1 MPVFFESTILGKNH
15 GMFLLSVSCRS
26 SCGFLNIVNLI
37 MKKQIEV
44 DCSQRCRSFYQNY
57 FEHQTDPFPQAF
69 ESTLHVFLNGAP
81 ATSGI
86 QDRIVGLTQ
95 TDIWNQLEPLPDT
108 PVVRFALSQILRSD
122 VSLCIQFKMV
132 LINQSPILLR
142 AAIRNSQ
149 LFRASDSELYL
160 FFKTTFIDN
169 EWVEFFKYC
178 DELVVKEIHE
188 QKQLQAAENRV
199 KYLSP
204 FAFTFYVSV
213 VCWELYFES
222 VLEGEVRDF
231 SGLVDLV
238 LGNKYSQSKLTE
250 LTLSDQSIHQD
261 FSYHFVPLLMPSRG
275 ILQRRKQSLK
285 NFSSV
290 IQLVASAQS
299 LLNHQAKID
308 SFSVATVVP
317 VDFSNS
323 QVTDSCN
330 FSDVIW
336 ERTGQKSKILW
347 NYWFHR
353 GLDSLVTSNINSI
366 LAVEEDQQDAVWT
379 ALTKTYRSMLQIETL
394 FGISPERKLTSTD
407 ELNAEQCSRL
417 IELCSGFFTDQFV
430 KPLLSSIQN
439 GSTVHIA
446 LAELMVDGFLIN
458 ENRCPITWAGTTEK
472 ITRMADWFKTPDYPN
487 GNPLT
492 AKSALEFWSCNAKDF
507 LDQNT
512 NQKTT
517 KARLQEKPIIR
528 FGDYLVQLPFFCSDT
543 DNFNALV
550 NNLRRYNRF
559 RPELKSETSAAE
571 NNLAEVLRAK
581 GFSVIVGYEPEPSSD
596 VSVGEVDLICARD
609 GLVLIIEMK
618 TTYVRGKRSE
628 IWLHRNNTLRKAS
641 WQLKRKQQV
650 LLKLLQTNV
659 ELQKQLTL
667 SSAPTNIHSWIVDT
681 SIEFDGQYIDD
692 FLVVSREVIEVVLR
706 DEWHLLN
713 PIDVD
718 VNADETSFFKDGFT
732 ALRFIEV
739 IEKQLLWSDM
749 AH

>member
-1 MPVFFESTILGKNH
+1 M
-15 GMFLLSVSCRS
+15 
-26 SCGFLNIVNLI
+26 I
-37 MKKQIEV
+37 MEKPFM
-44 DCSQRCRSFYQNY
+44 DDALRCQKFYQEY
-57 FEHQTDPFPQAF
+57 FERQIDPFPQAF

-95 TDIWNQLEPLPDT
+95 TDIWNQSEALPDT

-122 VSLCIQFKMV
+122 VSLCTQFKMV

-142 AAIRNSQ
+142 AAVRNSQ

-160 FFKTTFIDN
+160 FFKTTFTGN
-169 EWVEFFKYC
+169 EWEEFFKYC
-178 DELVVKEIHE
+178 DELVSKEIFE
-188 QKQLQAAENRV
+188 QKLLKSAESCL

-204 FAFTFYVSV
+204 FAFTFYVSM

-222 VLEGEVRDF
+222 VLEGESRDF
-231 SGLVDLV
+231 SGLVDLI
-238 LGNKYSQSKLTE
+238 LANKYSQSKFAE
-250 LTLSDQSIHQD
+250 LTLNEQSIHQD
-261 FSYHFVPLLMPSRG
+261 FSYHFVPLLLPSRS
-275 ILQRRKQSLK
+275 IQQRVQQSQK
-285 NFSSV
+285 NFSLV

-299 LLNHQAKID
+299 LLNQQAKID

-323 QVTDSCN
+323 QVNDSCN

-366 LAVEEDQQDAVWT
+366 LAVKEDQQDAVWT
-379 ALTKTYRSMLQIETL
+379 ALTKTCRSMLQIETL
-394 FGISPERKLTSTD
+394 FGISPERKLTSTV

-417 IELCSGFFTDQFV
+417 IELCSNFFTDQYV

-439 GSTVHIA
+439 GSTVHSA

-458 ENRCPITWAGTTEK
+458 ENRCPITWGGTTEK

-507 LDQNT
+507 SAQNT
-512 NQKTT
+512 NQATT
-517 KARLQEKPIIR
+517 KPRLHEKPFIR
-528 FGDYLVQLPFFCSDT
+528 FGDYLVQLPFFCSET
-543 DNFNALV
+543 DNFTALV

-571 NNLAEVLRAK
+571 NNLAELLRGK
-581 GFSVIVGYEPEPSSD
+581 GFLVLVGYEPEPSSD
-596 VSVGEVDLICARD
+596 GSVGEVDLICARD

-659 ELQKQLTL
+659 DLQKQLAL
-667 SSAPTNIHSWIVDT
+667 SSTPTNIHSWIVDT
-681 SIEFDGQYIDD
+681 SIEFDGQYIDN

-706 DEWHLLN
+706 DELHLLN

-718 VNADETSFFKDGFT
+718 ANADATSFFKGGFT
-732 ALRFIEV
+732 ASRFVEV
-739 IEKQLLWSDM
+739 IERQLLWSDLTDRYNVFKSWN
-749 AH
+749 HQQEG

>member
-1 MPVFFESTILGKNH
+1 MEKPF
-15 GMFLLSVSCRS
+15 M
-26 SCGFLNIVNLI
+26 
-37 MKKQIEV
+37 
-44 DCSQRCRSFYQNY
+44 DDAQRCLKFYQEY
-57 FEHQTDPFPQAF
+57 FERQTAPFSQAF

-95 TDIWNQLEPLPDT
+95 TDIWNQSEALPDT

-132 LINQSPILLR
+132 LINLSPILLR
-142 AAIRNSQ
+142 AVIRNSQ

-160 FFKTTFIDN
+160 FFKTTFTGN
-169 EWVEFFKYC
+169 EWEEFFKYC
-178 DELVVKEIHE
+178 DELVAKEIFE
-188 QKQLQAAENRV
+188 QKQLKSAESRL

-204 FAFTFYVSV
+204 FAFTFYVSM

-222 VLEGEVRDF
+222 VLEGESRDF
-231 SGLVDLV
+231 SGLVDLI
-238 LGNKYSQSKLTE
+238 LANKYSQSKLAE
-250 LTLSDQSIHQD
+250 LTLNEQSIHQD
-261 FSYHFVPLLMPSRG
+261 FSYHFVPLLMPSRS
-275 ILQRRKQSLK
+275 IQQRVQQSHK
-285 NFSSV
+285 NFSLV

-323 QVTDSCN
+323 QVNDSCN

-366 LAVEEDQQDAVWT
+366 LAVKEDQQDAVWT
-379 ALTKTYRSMLQIETL
+379 ALTKTCRSMLQIETL
-394 FGISPERKLTSTD
+394 FGISPERKLTSTV

-417 IELCSGFFTDQFV
+417 IELCSNFFTDQYV

-439 GSTVHIA
+439 GSTVHSA

-458 ENRCPITWAGTTEK
+458 ENRCPITWGGTTEK

-507 LDQNT
+507 SAQNT
-512 NQKTT
+512 NQATT
-517 KARLQEKPIIR
+517 KPRLHEKPIIR
-528 FGDYLVQLPFFCSDT
+528 FGDYLVQLPFFCSET
-543 DNFNALV
+543 DNFTALV

-571 NNLAEVLRAK
+571 NNLAELLRGK
-581 GFSVIVGYEPEPSSD
+581 GFSVLVGYEPEPSSD
-596 VSVGEVDLICARD
+596 GSVGEVDLICARD

-641 WQLKRKQQV
+641 WQLQRKQQV

-659 ELQKQLTL
+659 DLQKQLAL
-667 SSAPTNIHSWIVDT
+667 SSTPTNIHSWIVDT

-706 DEWHLLN
+706 DELHLLN

-718 VNADETSFFKDGFT
+718 ASSDATSFFKEGFT
-732 ALRFIEV
+732 ASRFVEV
-739 IEKQLLWSDM
+739 IERQLLWSDLTERYNVIKSWN
-749 AH
+749 HQQEGE

>member
-1 MPVFFESTILGKNH
+1 M
-15 GMFLLSVSCRS
+15 
-26 SCGFLNIVNLI
+26 I
-37 MKKQIEV
+37 MEKAFM
-44 DCSQRCRSFYQNY
+44 DDAQRCQKFYQAY
-57 FEHQTDPFPQAF
+57 FERQTDPFPQAF

-95 TDIWNQLEPLPDT
+95 TDIWYQSEALPDT

-132 LINQSPILLR
+132 LKNQSPILLR

-160 FFKTTFIDN
+160 FFKTTFTGN

-178 DELVVKEIHE
+178 DELVAKEIYE
-188 QKQLQAAENRV
+188 QKQLKSAESRL

-204 FAFTFYVSV
+204 FAFTFYVSM

-222 VLEGEVRDF
+222 VLEGESRDF
-231 SGLVDLV
+231 SGLVDLI
-238 LGNKYSQSKLTE
+238 LANKYSQSKLAE
-250 LTLSDQSIHQD
+250 LTLNEQSIHQD
-261 FSYHFVPLLMPSRG
+261 FSYHFVPLLMPSRS
-275 ILQRRKQSLK
+275 IQQRIQQSHK
-285 NFSSV
+285 TFSLV

-323 QVTDSCN
+323 QDTGSCN

-366 LAVEEDQQDAVWT
+366 LAVKEDQQDAVWT
-379 ALTKTYRSMLQIETL
+379 ALTKTCRSMLQIETL
-394 FGISPERKLTSTD
+394 FGISPERKLTSTV

-417 IELCSGFFTDQFV
+417 IELCSNFFTDQYV
-430 KPLLSSIQN
+430 NPLLSSIQN
-439 GSTVHIA
+439 GSTVHSA

-458 ENRCPITWAGTTEK
+458 ENRCPITWGGITEK

-507 LDQNT
+507 SAQNT
-512 NQKTT
+512 NQATT
-517 KARLQEKPIIR
+517 KPRLHEKPIIR
-528 FGDYLVQLPFFCSDT
+528 FGDYLVQLPFFCSET
-543 DNFNALV
+543 DNFTALV

-571 NNLAEVLRAK
+571 NNLAELLRGK
-581 GFSVIVGYEPEPSSD
+581 GFSVLVGYEPEPSSD
-596 VSVGEVDLICARD
+596 GSVGEVDLICARD

-618 TTYVRGKRSE
+618 TTYVRGKCSE

-641 WQLKRKQQV
+641 WQLKRKQQA

-659 ELQKQLTL
+659 DLQKQLAL
-667 SSAPTNIHSWIVDT
+667 SSTPTNIHSWIVDT

-706 DEWHLLN
+706 DELHLLN

-718 VNADETSFFKDGFT
+718 ANSDATSFFKEGFT
-732 ALRFIEV
+732 ASRFVEV
-739 IEKQLLWSDM
+739 IERQLLWSDLTDRYNVFKSWN
-749 AH
+749 HQQEG

>member
-1 MPVFFESTILGKNH
+1 M
-15 GMFLLSVSCRS
+15 
-26 SCGFLNIVNLI
+26 I
-37 MKKQIEV
+37 MEKPFM
-44 DCSQRCRSFYQNY
+44 DDAQRCQKFYQEY
-57 FEHQTDPFPQAF
+57 FERQTDPFPQAF

-86 QDRIVGLTQ
+86 QHRIVGLTQ
-95 TDIWNQLEPLPDT
+95 TDIWNQSEALPDT

-160 FFKTTFIDN
+160 FFKTTFTGN

-178 DELVVKEIHE
+178 DELVAKEIFE
-188 QKQLQAAENRV
+188 QKQLKSEESRL

-204 FAFTFYVSV
+204 FAFTFYVSM

-222 VLEGEVRDF
+222 VLEGESRDF
-231 SGLVDLV
+231 SGLVDLI
-238 LGNKYSQSKLTE
+238 LANKYSQSKLAE
-250 LTLSDQSIHQD
+250 LTLNEQSIHQD
-261 FSYHFVPLLMPSRG
+261 FSYHFVPLLMPSRS
-275 ILQRRKQSLK
+275 IQQRVQQSHK
-285 NFSSV
+285 NFSLV

-299 LLNHQAKID
+299 LLNQQAKID

-323 QVTDSCN
+323 QVNDSCN

-347 NYWFHR
+347 SYWLHR
-353 GLDSLVTSNINSI
+353 GLASLVTSNINSI
-366 LAVEEDQQDAVWT
+366 LAVKEDQQDAVWT
-379 ALTKTYRSMLQIETL
+379 ALTKTCRSMLQIETL
-394 FGISPERKLTSTD
+394 FGISPERKLTSTV

-417 IELCSGFFTDQFV
+417 IELCSNFFTDQYV

-439 GSTVHIA
+439 GSTVHAA
-446 LAELMVDGFLIN
+446 LAKLMVDGVLTN
-458 ENRCPITWAGTTEK
+458 ENRCPITWGGTTEK
-472 ITRMADWFKTPDYPN
+472 ITRMADWFKTPEHPN

-507 LDQNT
+507 SAQNT
-512 NQKTT
+512 NQATT
-517 KARLQEKPIIR
+517 KPLLHEKPFIR
-528 FGDYLVQLPFFCSDT
+528 FGDYLVQLPFFCSET
-543 DNFNALV
+543 DNFTALV

-571 NNLAEVLRAK
+571 NNLAELLRGK
-581 GFSVIVGYEPEPSSD
+581 GFSVLVGYEPEPSSD
-596 VSVGEVDLICARD
+596 GSVGEVDLICARD

-659 ELQKQLTL
+659 DLQKQLAL
-667 SSAPTNIHSWIVDT
+667 SSTPTNIHSWIVDT

-706 DEWHLLN
+706 DELHLLN

-718 VNADETSFFKDGFT
+718 ASSDATSFFKEGFT
-732 ALRFIEV
+732 ASRFVEV
-739 IEKQLLWSDM
+739 IERQLLWSDLT
-749 AH
+749 